1 MPYEITERDFLN
13 LVDKPHCVG
22 TETTNGLAKEGH
34 ANCQWCKGNY
44 FVGGQCN
51 YGGQH
56 LMADDLRI
64 INKSFRQFDTL
75 ENRKITLDGSK
86 SEKAFNKAKEA
97 LITQFETLEAKCQDD
112 VSKSEFFGGTCISID
127 GTHNVFL
134 KKIQTSLKLL
144 AKDLRYYI
152 EKLRNTTWEQLKA
165 FQEKK
170 EKLGQLQREA
180 TQLLQEWKEEKDLV
194 KKNQLYAAYQAKLR
208 ESKIFLGEIKKDPI
222 YDLFSDEKEG
232 ELRDIIQ
239 KIWTGET
246 SFLRFQKEEED
257 KEGKKKY
264 LGFIPQKWGKR
275 IMYGGIV
282 LVILLLA
289 YFVYRW
295 ITNKS

>member
-22 TETTNGLAKEGH
+22 TETTNGLAKVGH
-34 ANCQWCKGNY
+34 TNCKFCKGNY

-51 YGGQH
+51 YGGEH
-56 LMADDLRI
+56 LMTDDLKT
-64 INKSFRQFDTL
+64 INNNFRQFDTL

-86 SEKAFNKAKEA
+86 NEKTFNKAKEA
-97 LITQFETLEAKCQDD
+97 LISQFETLEAKCQDD
-112 VSKSEFFGGTCISID
+112 VSKNEFFGGTCIGID

-144 AKDLRYYI
+144 ANDLRYYI
-152 EKLRNTTWEQLKA
+152 EKLRNTTWEQLKT

-180 TQLLQEWKEEKDLV
+180 NQILEQWKNETDPD
-194 KKNQLYAAYQAKLR
+194 KKKQLYAAYSAKLR
-208 ESKIFLGEIKKDPI
+208 ESKVFLSEMKKDPV
-222 YDLFSDEKEG
+222 YDLFSDEKEN
-232 ELRDIIQ
+232 ELKNIIQ

-246 SFLRFQKEEED
+246 TFLRFQKEDQD
-257 KEGKKKY
+257 KEEEKKY
-264 LGFIPQKWGKR
+264 LGFIPKKWGKR
-275 IMYGGIV
+275 IMYGGII
-282 LVILLLA
+282 LAILLLL